1 MSFLSSFVF
10 AQVANATNAA
20 AGAVNPVDAA
30 ATQQPF
36 WAGLLPYVALFGVAY
51 FLFIRPQ
58 SVAAKKQ
65 KETIG
70 GAKTGD
76 KVVMT
81 NGIHGIISNVKD
93 TTFVVKI
100 ADNVKIEVEKSV
112 VDKVTRATSAEPVKA

>member
-1 MSFLSSFVF
+1 MPSLSSFIL
-10 AQVANATNAA
+10 AQAVNATNAA
-20 AGAVNPVDAA
+20 GAPNPVDAA
-30 ATQQPF
+30 ATQAPWF
-36 WAGLLPYVALFGVAY
+36 TNIPIMILMIGLGY

-81 NGIHGIISNVKD
+81 NGIHGVISNVKD
-93 TTFVVKI
+93 STFIVKI
-100 ADNVKIEVEKSV
+100 ADNVKIEVEKAA
-112 VDKVTRATSAEPVKA
+112 VDKVTRAAAEPAKA